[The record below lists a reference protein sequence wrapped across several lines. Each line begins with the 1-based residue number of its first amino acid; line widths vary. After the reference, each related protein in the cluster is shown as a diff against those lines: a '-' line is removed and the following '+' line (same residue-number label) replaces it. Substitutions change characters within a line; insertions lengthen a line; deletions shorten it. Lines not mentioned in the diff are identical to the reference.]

1 MLYFYV
7 ESAKYS
13 AYTDKRTPS
22 FHPLSRTSWSSPS
35 GPSAV
40 PATGSRSVSSTI
52 GKGSHVQLSL
62 GRRHS
67 EQDEGDTFTNYIAL
81 EAHHVARLHVFTINI
96 FTPDL
101 LGHQAELGEVRVHL
115 RYGDREVPIL
125 AQRELCTAPRHQL

>member
-13 AYTDKRTPS
+13 AYTDKRTLHS
-22 FHPLSRTSWSSPS
+22 IRCRVHRGQVHRVRLLSQLQAQ
-35 GPSAV
+35 GQ
-40 PATGSRSVSSTI
+40 SRRLV